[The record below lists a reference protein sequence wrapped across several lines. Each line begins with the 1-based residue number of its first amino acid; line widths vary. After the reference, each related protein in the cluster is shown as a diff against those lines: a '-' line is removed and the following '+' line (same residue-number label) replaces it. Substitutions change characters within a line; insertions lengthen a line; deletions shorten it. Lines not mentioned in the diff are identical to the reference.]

1 MNGGKLKCRLMKF
14 YNINAIFLF
23 DWMNSFINRH
33 QVMIEDQL
41 VSKFSKITTYESISF
56 YSKKK
61 STKRHSS
68 LKVSSSREWRM
79 KSEDKDERHE

>member
-1 MNGGKLKCRLMKF
+1 MNGRKLKCRLMKF

-56 YSKKK
+56 YSKK
-61 STKRHSS
+61 STKRHAS
-68 LKVSSSREWRM
+68 LKVSSNREWRM
-79 KSEDKDERHE
+79 KSEDKDERYE